1 MDPVIVDPRTWPYR
15 RGVELSRFLFATQT
29 PVPLPDK
36 FHFTGALEAMG
47 TGHSVDDVNW
57 ISVVVH
63 QIVGDPGQGLRAA
76 RAVEQIASPEETP
89 TLGVDRN
96 TAPELQGT
104 WSVIEAVTPDETTAI
119 PDPQAPAHSRT
130 WAEDPLMR
138 VIYGLRQLV
147 RAERVGAQALSA
159 IPAYE
164 QIMNP
169 VLAYRG
175 IGEQLLAGAEAD
187 ARVLTTSFPE
197 WGSPTIVVLEHGN
210 LSRDYVQTR
219 HKASQFDLV
228 LSKWLVDLE
237 LELPGILWRERLID
251 ARQQFH
257 VEGRYDLAVILF
269 ATATEVLI
277 DGVLQMLWW
286 EKSLTDP
293 QITAATVAEAFEST
307 KDSMARM
314 KRHLNPLLGGD
325 WSSSNGPVQRWTTQ
339 TWKLRHLCVHG
350 GYYPTHAQTAAASN
364 SSDEIAN
371 FLFDRLADKRTEFP
385 RVCLQILAQS
395 GLEKRKKWNGQ
406 IKRFAEHDAPNE
418 TNWNYSLKAFREEVE
433 ALRQ

>member
-1 MDPVIVDPRTWPYR
+1 MNPVMIDPMTWPYR
-15 RGVELSRFLFATQT
+15 RGVKLSRFLFATQT
-29 PVPLPDK
+29 PVPLPDG

-47 TGHSVDDVNW
+47 TGHSIDDVNW

-63 QIVGDPGQGLRAA
+63 QVPSGLGQGLRAA
-76 RAVEQIASPEETP
+76 RAVEQVAHPGESP
-89 TLGVDRN
+89 TLGVGRN
-96 TAPELQGT
+96 TAPELQAI
-104 WSVIEAVTPDETTAI
+104 WSVVEAVTPDETTAM
-119 PDPQAPAHSRT
+119 PDPQAPARSRT

-138 VIYGLRQLV
+138 VVHGLRQLV
-147 RAERVGAQALSA
+147 RAERVGTQDLSA

-164 QIMNP
+164 QVMHP

-175 IGEQLLAGAEAD
+175 IGEQLLAGPEED

-197 WGSPTIVVLEHGN
+197 WGTPILVALEHGN
-210 LSRDYVQTR
+210 LSRDYVQSR
-219 HKASQFDLV
+219 PEASQSDLV

-237 LELPGILWRERLID
+237 LELPGVLWRERLVD

-277 DGVLQMLWW
+277 DGLLQMLWW

-293 QITAATVAEAFEST
+293 RITAATVADVFDST
-307 KDSMARM
+307 KDSMVRM
-314 KRHLNPLLGGD
+314 NRHLSPLLGGD
-325 WSSSNGPVQRWTTQ
+325 WSSPDGPVQRWRTR

-350 GYYPTHAQTAAASN
+350 GYYPTHIETAAAGD
-364 SSDEIAN
+364 SSDEIAT

-395 GLEKRKKWNGQ
+395 GLERREKWNGQ
-406 IKRFAEHDAPNE
+406 IKRFAEEEAPNE
-418 TNWNYSLKAFREEVE
+418 TNWNHALKLFREQVE